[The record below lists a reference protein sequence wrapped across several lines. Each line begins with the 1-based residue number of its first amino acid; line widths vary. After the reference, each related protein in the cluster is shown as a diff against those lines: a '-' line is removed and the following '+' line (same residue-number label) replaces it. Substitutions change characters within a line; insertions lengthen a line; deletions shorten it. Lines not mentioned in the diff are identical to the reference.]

1 MKLGSLFDGSGGF
14 PLAGKL
20 NGIIPVWSSEIEP
33 YPILV
38 THKNLPEVKHYG
50 DISKLSGAELE
61 PVDIITFGS
70 PCQDLSQAGKR
81 KGIKDGERSNLFFQ
95 AIRIIEEMREAT
107 NGKYPKYAVWENV
120 PGAFSS
126 NKGEDFRCVLEE
138 FCKIKEP
145 KVFIPKPQKGKGKWE
160 RAGEIMGDNYSVTW
174 RTLDAQYWGVPQRR
188 KRIYLVADFDG
199 GSSSEI
205 LFKSESMSRNFGQVS
220 EKRQETSRT
229 SGESLKESDNLDELA
244 LFGNHGQ
251 GDDYTGPRKQCTTIT
266 ASYGMGG
273 STKPFV
279 VSKEKE
285 MFFNNSS
292 ATDYKNCGDKS
303 PTVISRYGTGGNTQP
318 FVVENG
324 EVLETYDVRFTK
336 DGYKNQRNNVYKTD
350 TSRTLNSHPDNPDS
364 NYGGIAIIKKEDN
377 PVYCIDRTSMNCG
390 KNYKRNPIVEE
401 QLSPTIIAKGPNA
414 VSYSLQGNM
423 IGRKDENGPQGS
435 GVNEDVS
442 FTLNTT
448 DKHAVVY
455 SSGHGHYHTNIKEN
469 VANALTSGDYK
480 DPPVVYNNNKERF
493 NWKESDDVEQTV
505 RASFNKLETP
515 LSVEDNYTVR
525 RLTPLECARLQGF
538 PDWWTE
544 ELVYDEKTL
553 DEETINFFEDV
564 FEEHRQ
570 TLNPD
575 KKKKTRKQIIKW
587 LTHEHTDGDEY
598 KMWGNGIALPCATFV
613 LGAIKLINDSK

>member
-126 NKGEDFRCVLEE
+126 NRGEDFRAVLNE
-138 FCKIKEP
+138 FCRIKDRNVSVP
-145 KVFIPKPQKGKGKWE
+145 RPPKGKWLK
-160 RAGEIMGDNYSVTW
+160 AGEILADTYSISW
-174 RTLDAQYWGVPQRR
+174 RTLDSQYFGVPQRR
-188 KRIYLVADFDG
+188 KRIYLIADFTG

-266 ASYGMGG
+266 ASYGMRG
-273 STKPFV
+273 STK
-279 VSKEKE
+279 
-285 MFFNNSS
+285 
-292 ATDYKNCGDKS
+292 
-303 PTVISRYGTGGNTQP
+303 P

-377 PVYCIDRTSMNCG
+377 PVYCIYRT
-390 KNYKRNPIVEE
+390 
-401 QLSPTIIAKGPNA
+401 
-414 VSYSLQGNM
+414 
-423 IGRKDENGPQGS
+423 
-435 GVNEDVS
+435 
-442 FTLNTT
+442 
-448 DKHAVVY
+448 
-455 SSGHGHYHTNIKEN
+455 YHTNIKEN

-480 DPPVVYNNNKERF
+480 DPPVVYNNNKGGF

-525 RLTPLECARLQGF
+525 RLTPLEYARLQGF

-544 ELVYDEKTL
+544 RLVYDEKTL